1 MSQRAMEGAIKRSA
15 HITYSTAQATSSV
28 QHSLYNS
35 PPTASPLLAQDLCE
49 CRQKALERDT
59 ELLAREL
66 EDAKAG
72 VVVAALSYKSSLAHN
87 LPCDTAAADADES
100 DGFAAED
107 DRLASE
113 AEDQD
118 AEYSLLE
125 QEILAAA
132 NE

>member
-1 MSQRAMEGAIKRSA
+1 M
-15 HITYSTAQATSSV
+15 
-28 QHSLYNS
+28 
-35 PPTASPLLAQDLCE
+35 LAQDLCE

-72 VVVAALSYKSSLAHN
+72 VVVAALSYKSSLLHN

-100 DGFAAED
+100 DGVAAVD
-107 DRLASE
+107 DGVASE
-113 AEDQD
+113 AEDADQD